1 MNKYRHPKS
10 SLFLMEIM
18 INILFFA
25 VLVTICLQLFFK
37 AHTLSEN
44 TSVLHHAVTTCT
56 SIAEVY
62 QSNTD
67 GEEIILS
74 VYPNALFLEDT
85 ILIYFDENFMPC
97 QKASGTYRAMIEK
110 VADDSAMIS
119 FCAFDSTENLYS
131 ITVSSYMPLT
141 LNELMG
147 GDMQ

>member
-18 INILFFA
+18 VNILFFA

-44 TSVLHHAVTTCT
+44 TSVLHRAVTTCT

-62 QSNTD
+62 QSSTD

-74 VYPNALFLEDT
+74 VFPNALFLEDI
-85 ILIYFDENFMPC
+85 ILIYFDKSFIPC
-97 QKASGTYRAMIEK
+97 QKTSGAYRATIEK
-110 VADDSAMIS
+110 VAENSAMIS
-119 FCAFDSTENLYS
+119 
-131 ITVSSYMPLT
+131 
-141 LNELMG
+141 
-147 GDMQ
+147 

>member
-44 TSVLHHAVTTCT
+44 TSVLHRAVTTCT

-74 VYPNALFLEDT
+74 IYPNALFLEDT
-85 ILIYFDENFMPC
+85 ILIYFDENFVPC
-97 QKASGTYRAMIEK
+97 QKTSGAYRAMIEK
-110 VADDSAMIS
+110 VADNSALIS
-119 FCAFDSTENLYS
+119 FCTSDSTENLYS
-131 ITVSSYMPLT
+131 IEVSSYVPLT

>member
-44 TSVLHHAVTTCT
+44 TSVLHRAVTTCT

-62 QSNTD
+62 QSSTD

-74 VYPNALFLEDT
+74 VYPNTLFLEDT
-85 ILIYFDENFMPC
+85 ILIYFDKNFIPC
-97 QKASGTYRAMIEK
+97 QKTSGAYRAMIEK
-110 VADDSAMIS
+110 VAENSAMIS
-119 FCAFDSTENLYS
+119 FFATDNMEVLYS
-131 ITVSSYMPLT
+131 IEVSSYTPLT
-141 LNELMG
+141 LQELMG
-147 GDMQ
+147 GNIQ